1 LIGPIFLREG
11 LVAKFKDHISSVPY
25 CIVIHNAKRYSVS
38 VEKKLATEEV
48 SSIVNHFL
56 STRYPIVCSA
66 GSKSSIPFWDYHIA
80 LTGGNNDEEVFV
92 SELLVREPKDENV
105 TKGILMAYYMLINKK
120 HNYEKLV
127 VPMELVE
134 IKEYEDIIFEY
145 DSLTGL
151 TYLYPNKA
159 CRTP

>member
-80 LTGGNNDEEVFV
+80 LTGGNNDEDTVNTAT
-92 SELLVREPKDENV
+92 LD
-105 TKGILMAYYMLINKK
+105 
-120 HNYEKLV
+120 
-127 VPMELVE
+127 
-134 IKEYEDIIFEY
+134 DIWSEY
-145 DSLTGL
+145 DNPKPKELM
-151 TYLYPNKA
+151 K
-159 CRTP
+159 